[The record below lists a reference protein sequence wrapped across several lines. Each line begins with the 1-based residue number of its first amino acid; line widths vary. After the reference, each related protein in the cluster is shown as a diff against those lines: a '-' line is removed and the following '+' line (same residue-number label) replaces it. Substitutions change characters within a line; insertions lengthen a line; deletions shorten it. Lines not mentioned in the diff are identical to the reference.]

1 VRQLV
6 AKSEIMRGSKTLSY
20 NKFLP
25 LLLFILSLITAGCAT
40 LGDPTERGTAA
51 EEPETFPEK
60 VDLEPAVEEYADP
73 MTGAQECY
81 EKGLRAYEL
90 GDRET
95 AREYFQ
101 KSLALMMEAE
111 PDVYTLERISK
122 FYANG
127 FVPEPTVAPELEP
140 EPVPEVSPDETAG
153 TVEEPEEQEESNSLH
168 VVMNE
173 HVEREIAAY
182 CGSLRKAF
190 AEGLARAG
198 KYLPMIREII
208 EHEGLPPELAYLP
221 LVESNFKVKA
231 RSRAGASG
239 LWQFMPRTARN
250 CGLTVKSDIDERYDV
265 EKSTYAA
272 VGHLSKLHNLFGSWE
287 MALAAY
293 NAGEFGV
300 FRGMASTYERD
311 YWKLLEASTQR
322 RARILPRETRG
333 YVPKF
338 MAAVTI
344 AQDPEEYGF
353 RPIVENPLRYDK
365 ILIKGSVSL
374 DPIARECGV
383 SITTI
388 KELNPELKL
397 SYTPFREEG
406 YELKVP
412 AGTSEKLQVALA
424 KMPVTRG
431 VDSFRHRVSR
441 GETLSTI
448 AERYGS
454 PIQDIMLAN
463 NLRNRNRIRAGQ
475 FLNIPTA
482 VRGRETSEQPP
493 ATRTDEGLVYTVK
506 RGDSLW
512 GIGKAFGVTLSD
524 LRRWNPGLRRGGRD
538 LKPGD
543 KILIRANVSPQNVA
557 AASSASEITHLV
569 KRGDT
574 LWDVARK
581 YRVSVNA
588 IKSRNGLRSSRI
600 DPGDK
605 LIIPRK

>member
-1 VRQLV
+1 
-6 AKSEIMRGSKTLSY
+6 MPRGGKTLSY
-20 NKFLP
+20 NRFLA

-40 LGDPTERGTAA
+40 LGDPAKRGTAA
-51 EEPETFPEK
+51 EEPQTFPEE
-60 VDLEPAVEEYADP
+60 VDLEPVVEEYADP

-81 EKGLRAYEL
+81 EKGLQAYEL

-101 KSLALMMEAE
+101 KSLALLMEAE
-111 PDVYTLERISK
+111 PDTYTLERISQ

-140 EPVPEVSPDETAG
+140 EPVSEASPDETTETG
-153 TVEEPEEQEESNSLH
+153 EEPEEQEESNSLH

-173 HVEREIAAY
+173 HVERELAAY

-190 AEGLARAG
+190 AEGMARGG
-198 KYLPMIREII
+198 KYLPMIKEII

-239 LWQFMPRTARN
+239 LWQFMPRTGRN
-250 CGLTVKSDIDERYDV
+250 CGLTVDQRIDERYDI

-272 VGHLSKLHNLFGSWE
+272 VRHLSKLHNLFGSWE
-287 MALAAY
+287 IALAAY

-311 YWKLLEASTQR
+311 YWKLLDASKQR
-322 RARILPRETRG
+322 RARILPRETRR

-344 AQDPEEYGF
+344 AQNPEEYGF
-353 RPIVENPLRYDK
+353 RPIVENPLQYDK

-383 SITTI
+383 SLTTLR
-388 KELNPELKL
+388 ELNPELKI
-397 SYTPFREEG
+397 SYTPNREEG

-431 VDSFRHRVSR
+431 VDSFRHRISR

-475 FLNIPTA
+475 YLNIPTA
-482 VRGRETSEQPP
+482 VRGTNRSEPPP

-512 GIGKAFGVTLSD
+512 GISKAFGVTLND
-524 LRRWNPGLRRGGRD
+524 LRRRNPGLRRGGRD

-543 KILIRANVSPQNVA
+543 KILVKTDRSSQGVP
-557 AASSASEITHLV
+557 AASSTSEVTHLV

-581 YRVSVNA
+581 YKVSVNE
-588 IKSRNGLRSSRI
+588 IKSRNNLRNSRI

>member
-1 VRQLV
+1 
-6 AKSEIMRGSKTLSY
+6 
-20 NKFLP
+20 
-25 LLLFILSLITAGCAT
+25 LLLILSLITAGCAT
-40 LGDPTERGTAA
+40 LGNPSERGTAPI
-51 EEPETFPEK
+51 EPEPSLEE
-60 VDLEPAVEEYADP
+60 VDLEPAIEEYADP

-81 EKGLRAYEL
+81 ERGLRAYEL

-127 FVPEPTVAPELEP
+127 FVPEATVAPELES
-140 EPVPEVSPDETAG
+140 EPVSEAYPDETAETG
-153 TVEEPEEQEESNSLH
+153 EEPEEQEASNALH
-168 VVMNE
+168 VVTNE
-173 HVEREIAAY
+173 YVEREITAY

-190 AEGLARAG
+190 SEGLVRAG
-198 KYLPMIREII
+198 KYLPMIKEII

-239 LWQFMPRTARN
+239 LWQFMPRTGRN
-250 CGLTVKSDIDERYDV
+250 SGLTVDWDVDERYDV

-272 VGHLSKLHNLFGSWE
+272 VRHLSKLHNLFGSWE
-287 MALAAY
+287 IALAAY

-322 RARILPRETRG
+322 RARVLPRETRG

-344 AQDPEEYGF
+344 AQNPEEYGF
-353 RPIVENPLRYDK
+353 QPIVENPLRYDK

-383 SITTI
+383 SLKTLR
-388 KELNPELKL
+388 ELNPELKV
-397 SYTPFREEG
+397 SYTPFRDEG

-412 AGTSEKLQVALA
+412 EGTSEKLQVALA

-431 VDSFRHRVSR
+431 VDSFRHRVAR

-454 PIQDIMLAN
+454 SIQDIMMAN
-463 NLRNRNRIRAGQ
+463 NIRNRNRIREGQ

-482 VRGRETSEQPP
+482 VRGRNPSEAPP

-512 GIGKAFGVTLSD
+512 GIGKAFGVSLSD
-524 LRRWNPGLRRGGRD
+524 LRRRNPGLRRGGRD

-543 KILIRANVSPQNVA
+543 KILVKTDR
-557 AASSASEITHLV
+557 SSQGVPAGSSSSEVTHLV

-581 YRVSVNA
+581 YRVSVND
-588 IKSRNGLRSSRI
+588 IKSRNGLRNSRI

-605 LIIPRK
+605 LIIPR